1 MTINLVRITEC
12 FECGSKE
19 NEVKLIFTS
28 DRPILCEKC
37 SEITHLLLILEKI

>member
-1 MTINLVRITEC
+1 MTIIMVRITEC

-28 DRPILCEKC
+28 DRPILCEN
-37 SEITHLLLILEKI
+37 LVRLLIFC